1 MTNNK
6 SSSKSSSR
14 QEDDRRAE
22 TSKGRVDSIHGGQ
35 VVEAVTPEELELMN
49 DPECQ
54 HERLVRD
61 PSETEFNAF
70 VCANPDCGIVAI
82 YDKQ

>member
-1 MTNNK
+1 MTR
-6 SSSKSSSR
+6 SKSSE
-14 QEDDRRAE
+14 EDAKRAE
-22 TSKGRVDSIHGGQ
+22 TTKGRVDSTHGGQ
-35 VVEAVTPEELELMN
+35 VVEAIAPEDLELMN
-49 DPECQ
+49 DPDCK
-54 HERLVRD
+54 HELLVRD